1 MSAPLRRTLILLLF
15 PVCAVAF
22 FGAAYLFFYSGGS
35 YSPPAAP
42 DIAFTE
48 AVSQPADT
56 AVFADEP
63 VFAAAAVGARGTLLV
78 DLAHRNAFFQEE
90 LAALL
95 TRVAG
100 RGYGVEFLEEG
111 EELEDELRAAAALLV
126 ILPREAYS
134 GKEAALAAD
143 FAARGGRVLLIA
155 DPGRPHQIN
164 SLAEPLG
171 VSFRPDYL
179 YNQTEY
185 DTNYQEIFVRDF
197 QADAVT
203 SGVQEIALYY
213 SGSIESAG
221 PGLAFTDGNTYS
233 SLGEPLT
240 ARSPLAVGANPNVLA
255 AHDLTFMIPPY
266 NGVRDNDRLL
276 ANIADFLTGGQVEYR
291 LTDYPHFLQGDV
303 DLLLGRP
310 ELVDLGSRLKA
321 RLAAG
326 GSRAAVQRL
335 DNGGRDT
342 VFLGLYDDATA
353 VARYLDAL
361 GIYVEESGINAP
373 FAPGLAR
380 EGTGLLALYRAGE
393 REVLIV
399 LADTP
404 EGLQEIVGQLES
416 GDFRRGLVA
425 DYAGVYKTE

>member
-1 MSAPLRRTLILLLF
+1 MSAPLRRILILLLF
-15 PVCAVAF
+15 PACAVVF
-22 FGAAYLFFYSGGS
+22 FGAAYFFFYPGGG

-42 DIAFTE
+42 EIAFTE
-48 AVSQPADT
+48 AVSRPADT
-56 AVFADEP
+56 AAFADRP
-63 VFAAAAVGARGTLLV
+63 VFAAATAGERGILLV
-78 DLAHRNAFFQEE
+78 DTAHRNAFFQEE

-95 TRVAG
+95 ARVAG
-100 RGYGVEFLEEG
+100 RGYAVEFLEQG
-111 EELEDELRAAAALLV
+111 EVLGEELRAAAALLV
-126 ILPREAYS
+126 ILPREPYS
-134 GKEAALAAD
+134 GAEANLVAD
-143 FAARGGRVLLIA
+143 FAERGGRVALIA
-155 DPGRPHQIN
+155 DPGRPHNIN

-179 YNQTEY
+179 YNQVEY

-221 PGLAFTDGNTYS
+221 PGLAFTDSNTYS
-233 SLGEPLT
+233 SLTEPVV
-240 ARSPLAVGANPNVLA
+240 ARSPIAVGANPNVLA
-255 AHDLTFMIPPY
+255 AHDFTFMIPPY

-276 ANIADFLTGGQVEYR
+276 ANIADFLTGGQMEYR
-291 LTDYPHFLQGDV
+291 LTDYPHFLQGGV

-310 ELVDLGSRLKA
+310 ELVDLGSRLKEG
-321 RLAAG
+321 LAEG
-326 GSRAAVQRL
+326 GSRVELRRL
-335 DNGGRDT
+335 DNGGGDL
-342 VFLGLYDDATA
+342 VFLGLYADAAA
-353 VARYLDAL
+353 VGRYLDAV

-373 FAPGLAR
+373 FAPGLSR

-393 REVLIV
+393 REVLVV

-404 EGLQEIVGQLES
+404 QGLEKIIGQLES
-416 GDFRRGLVA
+416 GGFRRGLVA

>member
-1 MSAPLRRTLILLLF
+1 MSAPLRRILILLLF
-15 PVCAVAF
+15 PACAVVF
-22 FGAAYLFFYSGGS
+22 FVAAYFFFYPGGG

-42 DIAFTE
+42 EIAFTE
-48 AVSQPADT
+48 AVSRPADT
-56 AVFADEP
+56 AAFADTP
-63 VFAAAAVGARGTLLV
+63 VFAAATAGERGTLLV
-78 DLAHRNAFFQEE
+78 DTAHRNAFFQEE

-95 TRVAG
+95 SRVAG
-100 RGYGVEFLEEG
+100 RGYGVEFLEQG
-111 EELEDELRAAAALLV
+111 EVLGEELRAAAALLV
-126 ILPREAYS
+126 ILPREPYRGA
-134 GKEAALAAD
+134 EANLVAD
-143 FAARGGRVLLIA
+143 FAARGGRVALIA
-155 DPGRPHQIN
+155 DPGRPHNIN

-179 YNQTEY
+179 YNQVEY

-221 PGLAFTDGNTYS
+221 PGLAFTDSNTYS
-233 SLGEPLT
+233 SLTEPVE
-240 ARSPLAVGANPNVLA
+240 ARSPIAVGANPNVLA

-291 LTDYPHFLQGDV
+291 LTDYPHFLQGEV

-310 ELVDLGSRLKA
+310 ELVDLGSRLKEG
-321 RLAAG
+321 LAEG
-326 GSRAAVQRL
+326 GSRVELRRL
-335 DNGGRDT
+335 DNGGGDT
-342 VFLGLYDDATA
+342 VFLGLYEDAAA
-353 VARYLDAL
+353 VGRYLDAV

-373 FAPGLAR
+373 FAPGLSR

-393 REVLIV
+393 REVLVI

-404 EGLQEIVGQLES
+404 KGLEKIIGQLES
-416 GDFRRGLVA
+416 GGFRRGLVA